1 MYQLPPGFVPVLVSN
16 TGSLQPL
23 MSIPPQQV
31 PQAPAPA
38 AAPIES
44 IPPPPQQASLSVPQD
59 STSRRS
65 SEASQGQQMVI
76 IQQAAAVD
84 VEPPEDP
91 SPSPQPMLAGSA
103 VGGGGAALTLG
114 ESDNVEA
121 VDEREEDATQTKDV
135 RTGTLKFVV
144 MPSSSLYSSTSSL
157 SSTFSCAD
165 HHLSSLHVQPHR
177 YHLNLDD
184 QTYQQGIRKSSV
196 PNNEVHLHQEAL
208 LRRGSLPAS
217 MLLNQEQQSRLSTR
231 RSSSGA
237 IVPPQLATL
246 RENRGDSDISLEDLS
261 QVRQTLIAFLFFHG
275 SGDHESCG
283 AFPIP

>member
-31 PQAPAPA
+31 PQPSQATNPPA
-38 AAPIES
+38 AVPLES
-44 IPPPPQQASLSVPQD
+44 IAQPQASLSVPQD
-59 STSRRS
+59 SASRRS

-76 IQQAAAVD
+76 IQQAVE
-84 VEPPEDP
+84 VEPPEEP
-91 SPSPQPMLAGSA
+91 SPSPQPQ
-103 VGGGGAALTLG
+103 GGAGAVSVG
-114 ESDNVEA
+114 EAFGDNNEA
-121 VDEREEDATQTKDV
+121 VDEKEEDGTQTKDV
-135 RTGTLKFVV
+135 RASGGTLKFVV

-165 HHLSSLHVQPHR
+165 HHLSSLHVQPR
-177 YHLNLDD
+177 PHLNLDAD
-184 QTYQQGIRKSSV
+184 YYQQSQGIRKSSV

-217 MLLNQEQQSRLSTR
+217 MLLNQEQQARLSTR

-261 QVRQTLIAFLFFHG
+261 QVRFSCFFT
-275 SGDHESCG
+275 EVEITCG
-283 AFPIP
+283 G